1 MAHGL
6 IICGSRTIECRL
18 SSCGMQAL
26 VQTLPGL
33 GIEPVSPAS
42 ADGFLFPVPPSMS
55 ESFSLDVTSLFH
67 PSRPAAAAAAAKSL

>member
-1 MAHGL
+1 M
-6 IICGSRTIECRL
+6 
-18 SSCGMQAL
+18 
-26 VQTLPGL
+26 QTLPGL

-67 PSRPAAAAAAAKSL
+67 PSRPAAAAAAAKSLQSCPTLCNPMDGSHQDSVSNL